1 MNTKKMINYM
11 SLAVIIF
18 GFTVFANEVS
28 AAQANKAEQ
37 ALEKVSKE
45 GRTAMQELRL
55 ARVAIFNGQL
65 KQAKEML
72 DQSKKLL
79 STVEKQVPELVV
91 TVKTEE
97 KVDGKTVN
105 NEKAAVSSDL
115 VPIDAG
121 LVVAEDFVATPE
133 KSEKIKKANEHL
145 KNKETSKAIG
155 VLREADIGLSVSR
168 VLMPVKDTIKHVDK
182 ATELFGE
189 HKYYEANL
197 ALKAAEDG
205 LIIDSVLLYEPVA
218 APKKE
223 PEPAAKK

>member
-1 MNTKKMINYM
+1 MNSKKLINYM
-11 SLAVIIF
+11 SVAAIIF
-18 GFTVFANEVS
+18 GFAFFANDVS
-28 AAQANKAEQ
+28 AAQENKAEKV
-37 ALEKVSKE
+37 LEHISKE

-72 DQSKKLL
+72 DQSKKVL

-97 KVDGKTVN
+97 KVEGKTVS
-105 NEKAAVSSDL
+105 NEKAAISSDL

-145 KNKETSKAIG
+145 KNNETSKAIE
-155 VLREADIGLSVSR
+155 VLREADIGLSISR
-168 VLMPVKDTIKHVDK
+168 VLMPVKETLKHVDK
-182 ATELFGE
+182 AIEQFSE

-197 ALKAAEDG
+197 SLKAAEDG
-205 LIIDSVLLYEPVA
+205 LIVDSVLLYEPVP

-223 PEPAAKK
+223 PVAAPKK